1 VNLPHEYEVNNL
13 SLASASEV
21 SFVDLCFNSFFSC
34 ARYANNDLEHDF
46 TAESLGTRRWP
57 SQIGDEAP
65 WPEHG
70 PSQDFRNISSLRDTF
85 SDVASEDMRRPLPE
99 FEGEHDFEE
108 GSRQPSPDVDL
119 PQEPEQVGS
128 EYDDSFDMED
138 AENLRRVIGDMRAST
153 PPVLSVTMPWE
164 LRYQPSARR

>member
-1 VNLPHEYEVNNL
+1 MNNL